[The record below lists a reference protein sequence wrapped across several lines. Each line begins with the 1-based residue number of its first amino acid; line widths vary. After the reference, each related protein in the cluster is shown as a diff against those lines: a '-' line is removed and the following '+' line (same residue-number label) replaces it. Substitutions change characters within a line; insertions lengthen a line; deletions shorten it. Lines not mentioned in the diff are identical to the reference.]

1 MNKLNIFQKLLIW
14 IMSIIFV
21 MTIIFSIFKISVVE
35 KVNTEVFNMVTA
47 IRYTFLEKPVQSTKK
62 QINDFLSLEIIRDE
76 NDKLKENMESI
87 GRYQA
92 EIAELKRQNQELQD
106 LLNFQDENS
115 NLQLKTAQV
124 IFRDYERWN
133 NTIKINIGSDENV
146 KVNDAVVIAQGLIGR
161 VETVDKNTSII
172 RLLISNE
179 KVSKVAVKIQTG
191 KDDYVEGIVDLYDS
205 NSKKFKL
212 SLLETSD
219 DIKEGQ
225 VVITSGSGGTIPSGI
240 LVGYISSVEESVSE
254 LAESISVT
262 PSANFESFEK
272 LFVVTGSL
280 DE

>member
-47 IRYTFLEKPVQSTKK
+47 IRYTFLEKPIQSSKK

-76 NDKLKENMESI
+76 NDKLKENLESI

-92 EIAELKRQNQELQD
+92 EIAELKRQNQELQA

-161 VETVDKNTSII
+161 VETVDKDSSII

-254 LAESISVT
+254 LAESISIT
-262 PSANFESFEK
+262 PSANFVSFEK

-280 DE
+280 DD